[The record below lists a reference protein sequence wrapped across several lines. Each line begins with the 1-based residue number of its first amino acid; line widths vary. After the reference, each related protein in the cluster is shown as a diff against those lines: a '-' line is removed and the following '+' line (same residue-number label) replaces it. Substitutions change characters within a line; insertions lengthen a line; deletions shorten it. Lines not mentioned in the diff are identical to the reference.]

1 MFLTSGTKTIYDK
14 HIVAPNRDWSTKLY
28 YYYNGTWYSLGT
40 TNLQS
45 LQISDYSTDGSNIT
59 MGTVVGGKLTVN
71 LIKVASSVVGRLTKG
86 TAIKIKL
93 TLNSSAATSGITL
106 TSRVFVIDDSKLT
119 LRAGGSYNVSLT
131 AYDFSYKMTDK
142 FVASANN
149 LTAKQILTEIG
160 NKYGFTIGLSV
171 DDAIAEFESLYPT
184 TFTPLADYTCKQTIG
199 YMAGCY
205 GCFAYFDEE
214 LQLQFA
220 WYESNG
226 DIVDSSRI
234 FNGNSYVSE
243 MEEREIVM
251 LETGTSDN
259 PIVVPNNA
267 KGFSINFE
275 NPYITQTQAEAIYNK
290 RIADGKLIFKIG
302 KLSYRGSPLNSPGA
316 IISVKDI
323 NRGKYPFYIM
333 KRTLRYDG
341 GLSETIECQGES
353 ETTINYKL
361 TSPTQQ
367 RINRALSRMEEAI
380 KKATDIIT
388 QTKGSVFELIPIDEN
403 DPSLGNSGWKLYSTE
418 IGSNNLILANS
429 SGIGFS
435 SNGGQSFNAMALYI
449 DEYGVGHIN
458 ANCIDVGKLSA
469 NVIDTS
475 TLVVSKSNVDG
486 LDTELEALLDAAEE
500 ANKKAG
506 NAQTTANTA
515 KSNAST
521 ALSTANSAKNALV
534 NLCTDNNMTLVDGAK
549 IYTGSIAANSIDVS
563 KISAGT
569 GELINSFYNG
579 DFSESS
585 NSVPGWDG
593 YNTAITRESGYVKA
607 AYTLSNLLS
616 VEDSEFYS
624 TKNWVATNCSIT
636 KPYNDVDYIKVTP
649 NNTSYWAIIATKAY
663 LEKGKRYSV
672 SAQINPQGWNSTNS
686 SYANS
691 CIGIHCNGTF
701 YQTQYT
707 SYSNFSPA
715 TDEINVEWVFD
726 YTGDSGNV
734 DVGLFFRGMLTSSG
748 GVVSVN
754 VAWVAVASASGRNTR
769 FYSSK
774 KDWLKS
780 SYQTSNLINS
790 GNYINTAEKYIA
802 YISNNFTFTYG
813 SQLQIFFQK
822 KRMENG
828 KRYVIVARIKVH
840 NLTTVNSDGLLGV
853 WGQNSLGLSHSPI
866 GMYINGKNESGYITV
881 KFVFDY
887 EGNTGTND
895 VGLCWKGLLNDISNP
910 CALRFSWIQLYQD
923 DTASLGFYC
932 SDESWLA
939 DDYKETN
946 LITDSSEIS
955 TYNKKPALAVVNDNL
970 YFFGKVQSAIGNIG
984 FLKYTTEEI
993 VAETSLQVYE
1003 DASVADLNQQYAF
1016 NTSFKIQKPNE
1027 ILDNNDI
1034 DSYKSQNGSHLFSLY
1049 EFASTKNIHYVS
1061 TGDAWH
1067 KSIVSATGLN
1077 ARSDSGSVVYGS
1089 NGITIDGSTILKRED
1104 LIALKKLVE

>member
-14 HIVAPNRDWSTKLY
+14 HIVAPNRDWSAKLY

-323 NRGKYPFYIM
+323 NRGEYPFYIM

-367 RINRALSRMEEAI
+367 KINRALSRMEEAI
-380 KKATDIIT
+380 KNATDIIT
-388 QTKGSVFELIPIDEN
+388 QTKGSVFEFIPIDEN
-403 DPSLGNSGWKLYSTE
+403 DPTKGNSGWKLYSTE

-449 DEYGVGHIN
+449 DENGTGHIN

-469 NVIDTS
+469 SVIDTS
-475 TLVVSKSNVDG
+475 TLVVGTENVEG
-486 LDTELEALLDAAEE
+486 LDDELDSLIDSINTATDTANAAQ
-500 ANKKAG
+500 G
-506 NAQTTANTA
+506 TANTA
-515 KSNAST
+515 NSNASD
-521 ALSTANSAKNALV
+521 ALSIANTANATATST
-534 NLCTDNNMTLVDGAK
+534 NLILGGLTAQENGVTVVKGSTIL
-549 IYTGSIAANSIDVS
+549 TGSIGAAQIGAGAITAEKLDAGAITAEKVNVGWQSGNCATGWTSDKEAYITITSDGDYNYNPKITMSSSYTDGNIDVNGIPFYASAGDVLRFGGRAYKKSSGDNGVYLKYSSKSDGYYNVVSYENTANKSTGSITDIDLSYTVTQAGWYMITVAFNTQTSGAYVTNIYCYKDVKGEMIVNGIIRSVDKNTYFDLDNSILATKDARIDGGYL
-563 KISAGT
+563 KIGGNDYYTKIEDGSITQHLNTGYMALGGLVPTAIDGKSYQTLYYNNAYGVDIAKQDSDGAFTAIASFSAEQIRLFEGLYT
-569 GELINSFYNG
+569 GYGMYLEGNTGLYGVYDQSNRLIGRIADNG
-579 DFSESS
+579 
-585 NSVPGWDG
+585 NLLLG
-593 YNTAITRESGYVKA
+593 YN
-607 AYTLSNLLS
+607 
-616 VEDSEFYS
+616 YS
-624 TKNWVATNCSIT
+624 
-636 KPYNDVDYIKVTP
+636 
-649 NNTSYWAIIATKAY
+649 NNTTQI
-663 LEKGKRYSV
+663 YSG
-672 SAQINPQGWNSTNS
+672 S
-686 SYANS
+686 
-691 CIGIHCNGTF
+691 
-701 YQTQYT
+701 
-707 SYSNFSPA
+707 
-715 TDEINVEWVFD
+715 
-726 YTGDSGNV
+726 SGNV
-734 DVGLFFRGMLTSSG
+734 DFYIGTTKK
-748 GVVSVN
+748 VSVGAN
-754 VAWVAVASASGRNTR
+754 YTPFQNIQYGQIKGVSTAGAKVSLSGFTNEPTIICTPLSIHAGEGHMFEVAV
-769 FYSSK
+769 
-774 KDWLKS
+774 
-780 SYQTSNLINS
+780 
-790 GNYINTAEKYIA
+790 
-802 YISNNFTFTYG
+802 
-813 SQLQIFFQK
+813 
-822 KRMENG
+822 
-828 KRYVIVARIKVH
+828 
-840 NLTTVNSDGLLGV
+840 
-853 WGQNSLGLSHSPI
+853 
-866 GMYINGKNESGYITV
+866 
-881 KFVFDY
+881 
-887 EGNTGTND
+887 
-895 VGLCWKGLLNDISNP
+895 
-910 CALRFSWIQLYQD
+910 
-923 DTASLGFYC
+923 
-932 SDESWLA
+932 
-939 DDYKETN
+939 
-946 LITDSSEIS
+946 SEIS
-955 TYNKKPALAVVNDNL
+955 KDSFTVKAKDTIGSYGVDVMWI
-970 YFFGKVQSAIGNIG
+970 AIG
-984 FLKYTTEEI
+984 
-993 VAETSLQVYE
+993 V
-1003 DASVADLNQQYAF
+1003 
-1016 NTSFKIQKPNE
+1016 
-1027 ILDNNDI
+1027 
-1034 DSYKSQNGSHLFSLY
+1034 
-1049 EFASTKNIHYVS
+1049 
-1061 TGDAWH
+1061 
-1067 KSIVSATGLN
+1067 
-1077 ARSDSGSVVYGS
+1077 
-1089 NGITIDGSTILKRED
+1089 
-1104 LIALKKLVE
+1104 